1 MTVQSG
7 LGYYLHLEP
16 KGLKETMQEKNS
28 DIFDIVNAAVPVKKL
43 GKVFK

>member
-1 MTVQSG
+1 MKLHPKFPVLRKNVTVQSG

-28 DIFDIVNAAVPVKKL
+28 DIFDTK
-43 GKVFK
+43 